1 MRSKNKKRKSGKTRS
16 EKLARFFKRGTVFLM
31 LVVMITMA
39 ALAARR
45 LMQIFYIREIAV
57 SGNYHLGKDDI
68 VNSISIKKGE
78 SMLDVHFNDIEESLR
93 LNTWIKKVA
102 LRKQFPGTLVIKV
115 EEAIPKALLSVKKRL
130 YLIDEDGEVLERI
143 EGKGTP
149 FLPVIK
155 GISPKNKKNMTEA
168 LKLVDTIY
176 KKNVFADSDSI
187 EIGHESYGLRM
198 NVDGELI
205 KVGYGN
211 YSDKFERWKELEP
224 EIRRR
229 GVPLKYVDLRFKDSI
244 IVKPTKISKK
254 GKTS

>member
-1 MRSKNKKRKSGKTRS
+1 MPSKNKKRKSGKSRS

-31 LVVMITMA
+31 IVIFIALA

-45 LMQIFYIREIAV
+45 LMQTFYVREIMV

-78 SMLDVHFNDIEESLR
+78 SMLDVHFDDIDRKLR
-93 LNTWIKKVA
+93 MNTWIKKVA

-115 EEAIPKALLSVKKRL
+115 EEAVPKALLNVKKRM

-143 EGKGTP
+143 KGEGTP

-155 GISPKNKKNMTEA
+155 GISPKSRKNMTEA
-168 LKLVDTIY
+168 LKLVDTLY
-176 KKNVFADSDSI
+176 KKNVFADRDSI
-187 EIGHESYGLRM
+187 EIGLESYGLTM
-198 NVDGELI
+198 NVDGEFI

-211 YSDKFERWKELEP
+211 YSDKFDRWKELEP

-229 GVPLKYVDLRFKDSI
+229 GVPIKYVDLRFKDSV
-244 IVKPTKISKK
+244 IVKPAKMRRK

>member
-1 MRSKNKKRKSGKTRS
+1 
-16 EKLARFFKRGTVFLM
+16 
-31 LVVMITMA
+31 MIVIFIALA

-45 LMQIFYIREIAV
+45 LMQTFYVREIMV

-78 SMLDVHFNDIEESLR
+78 SMLDVHFDDIDRKLR
-93 LNTWIKKVA
+93 MNTWIKKVA

-115 EEAIPKALLSVKKRL
+115 EEAVPKALLNVKKRM

-143 EGKGTP
+143 KGEGTP

-155 GISPKNKKNMTEA
+155 GISPKSRKNMTEA
-168 LKLVDTIY
+168 LKLVDTLY
-176 KKNVFADSDSI
+176 KKNVFADRDSI
-187 EIGHESYGLRM
+187 EIGLESYGLTM
-198 NVDGELI
+198 NVDGEFI

-211 YSDKFERWKELEP
+211 YSDKFDRWKELEP

-229 GVPLKYVDLRFKDSI
+229 GVPIKYVDLRFKDSV
-244 IVKPTKISKK
+244 IVKPAKMRRK